1 MAVSRLTQRGYDPDA
16 MSWTT
21 VPMTEE
27 PNSAIPSNIRSQA
40 LLNAAARRLQEKAK
54 MVAPAAAPASGNPAG
69 KTQPPASHAAGCKG
83 KVFTKWKPRPLLKP
97 NPDEYVIVVKPREH
111 ISLHEAF
118 SENRYGTAF
127 TAYLGSERAET
138 ASILPSRE
146 QNLIVIHT
154 PDLETADRVIGDS
167 SVNTERG
174 AVPLHG
180 YLLQD
185 GGNVCH
191 GVIVV
196 CNSDTTE
203 TLQQKLR
210 WRAGTIVEVRKF
222 GTSNKACVTFAGKDK
237 PRFVHYD
244 NMVLPVLPYYRTIP
258 ACGKCGAV
266 GHRMDA
272 CPNLRQ
278 DTCGLCGQQ
287 IPLVE
292 GVRAPH
298 ECVPKCS
305 VCGGG
310 HDTNSRECTA
320 KFRNSKITAQKG
332 GKTITA
338 VKKKHRHLELPGRS
352 PHRDV
357 TKTGK
362 PAPPAGE
369 AGRQSTA
376 PPHGVA
382 GAWAD
387 AVKKGKQWNCRG
399 FKAHAKRANL
409 RFFLTTFE
417 HLPAGVALQEPGSG
431 ATLTN
436 YTTFQQDPLSCICV
450 HKNYTANFVDLD
462 LKTEFSYVMVTLLPL
477 RKQDPPLHVLNIY
490 CSPKLANITFAD
502 LFSRALK
509 AAGRD
514 PLVIVGNFNALSTL
528 WGYAREEKRGRKLA
542 ELMSTL
548 GLTLH
553 TDPAH
558 PTRVGNSVTRG
569 TCPDLTLTKN
579 IQYGDWV
586 NTEETLGSDHCI
598 LNTTIRTHPLARPF
612 AQAKLPD
619 WTKFRQTYTNST
631 PIQEQG
637 YHVWSQQLV
646 STLRYT
652 ETQIQLSEATPEVD
666 NHLLH
671 LLEARHSLVR
681 RWRRQKHNR
690 KL

>member
-1 MAVSRLTQRGYDPDA
+1 MAVSTLTQRGYDPDA

-21 VPMTEE
+21 VPTTEE

-69 KTQPPASHAAGCKG
+69 KTQPPASHSAGSKG

-97 NPDEYVIVVKPREH
+97 NPDDYVIVVKPREH
-111 ISLHEAF
+111 IYLHEAF

-154 PDLETADRVIGDS
+154 PDLETADRVIGDF

-180 YLLQD
+180 YLRQD
-185 GGNVCH
+185 GGDVCH

-203 TLQQKLR
+203 TLQQKVR

-222 GTSNKACVTFAGKDK
+222 GTSNKARVTFAGKDK

-244 NMVLPVLPYYRTIP
+244 NMVVPVQPYYRTIP

-310 HDTNSRECTA
+310 HATNSRECTA
-320 KFRNSKITAQKG
+320 KFRNSKIAAQKG
-332 GKTITA
+332 GKTKTA
-338 VKKKHRHLELPGRS
+338 VKKELPGRS

-362 PAPPAGE
+362 LAPPAGE

-387 AVKKGKQWNCRG
+387 AVKKGKQVSG
-399 FKAHAKRANL
+399 AGRAASSSPPS
-409 RFFLTTFE
+409 TP
-417 HLPAGVALQEPGSG
+417 PAALSAEQNMIAALQAQNEMLLKKIT
-431 ATLTN
+431 ALEAKLTQPHP
-436 YTTFQQDPLSCICV
+436 TPAVEVMESE
-450 HKNYTANFVDLD
+450 
-462 LKTEFSYVMVTLLPL
+462 TEAPAEAPSAV
-477 RKQDPPLHVLNIY
+477 
-490 CSPKLANITFAD
+490 A
-502 LFSRALK
+502 ALE
-509 AAGRD
+509 AR
-514 PLVIVGNFNALSTL
+514 INALE
-528 WGYAREEKRGRKLA
+528 ARMDSRICAL
-542 ELMSTL
+542 
-548 GLTLH
+548 
-553 TDPAH
+553 
-558 PTRVGNSVTRG
+558 
-569 TCPDLTLTKN
+569 
-579 IQYGDWV
+579 
-586 NTEETLGSDHCI
+586 
-598 LNTTIRTHPLARPF
+598 
-612 AQAKLPD
+612 
-619 WTKFRQTYTNST
+619 
-631 PIQEQG
+631 
-637 YHVWSQQLV
+637 
-646 STLRYT
+646 
-652 ETQIQLSEATPEVD
+652 ETQISAAMNAAIAKLTETIP
-666 NHLLH
+666 
-671 LLEARHSLVR
+671 SLITQQIAQTSRTTR
-681 RWRRQKHNR
+681 RAGPIKDVSGRYPKMFRRQLDFDDEDSCSLSGMEDAPLPVSAGDGTSSSQPPTNLTDHGGHP
-690 KL
+690 

>member
-1 MAVSRLTQRGYDPDA
+1 
-16 MSWTT
+16 MS
-21 VPMTEE
+21 PIM
-27 PNSAIPSNIRSQA
+27 
-40 LLNAAARRLQEKAK
+40 
-54 MVAPAAAPASGNPAG
+54 PAFSY
-69 KTQPPASHAAGCKG
+69 
-83 KVFTKWKPRPLLKP
+83 F
-97 NPDEYVIVVKPREH
+97 
-111 ISLHEAF
+111 SLHQ
-118 SENRYGTAF
+118 TAF

-138 ASILPSRE
+138 ASILLSRE

-154 PDLETADRVIGDS
+154 PDLETADRVIGDF

-180 YLLQD
+180 YLRQD

-196 CNSDTTE
+196 CNSDTKE
-203 TLQQKLR
+203 TLQQKVR
-210 WRAGTIVEVRKF
+210 WRAGAIVEVRKF

-244 NMVLPVLPYYRTIP
+244 NMVVPVQPYYRTIP
-258 ACGKCGAV
+258 ACGKCGAI

-278 DTCGLCGQQ
+278 DTCGMCGQQ

-310 HDTNSRECTA
+310 HVTNSRECTA
-320 KFRNSKITAQKG
+320 KFLNSKIAAQKG

-338 VKKKHRHLELPGRS
+338 VKKKHRHLDLPGGP

-369 AGRQSTA
+369 AGRQTTA

-387 AVKKGKQWNCRG
+387 AVKKGKQ
-399 FKAHAKRANL
+399 
-409 RFFLTTFE
+409 
-417 HLPAGVALQEPGSG
+417 
-431 ATLTN
+431 
-436 YTTFQQDPLSCICV
+436 
-450 HKNYTANFVDLD
+450 
-462 LKTEFSYVMVTLLPL
+462 
-477 RKQDPPLHVLNIY
+477 
-490 CSPKLANITFAD
+490 
-502 LFSRALK
+502 
-509 AAGRD
+509 
-514 PLVIVGNFNALSTL
+514 
-528 WGYAREEKRGRKLA
+528 
-542 ELMSTL
+542 
-548 GLTLH
+548 
-553 TDPAH
+553 
-558 PTRVGNSVTRG
+558 
-569 TCPDLTLTKN
+569 
-579 IQYGDWV
+579 
-586 NTEETLGSDHCI
+586 
-598 LNTTIRTHPLARPF
+598 
-612 AQAKLPD
+612 
-619 WTKFRQTYTNST
+619 
-631 PIQEQG
+631 EQG
-637 YHVWSQQLV
+637 YRVWSQQLV
-646 STLRYT
+646 STLRST

-671 LLEARHSLVR
+671 LWEARHSLVR

-690 KL
+690 KLKIRIAELTQRAAEYAALLADSNWVDRCNTAARQMSSRSTRRLFRALIDSTKTRAERQKHLQRAIHCFDGDTSKLACKLRDQYLCTQQDPRGPA